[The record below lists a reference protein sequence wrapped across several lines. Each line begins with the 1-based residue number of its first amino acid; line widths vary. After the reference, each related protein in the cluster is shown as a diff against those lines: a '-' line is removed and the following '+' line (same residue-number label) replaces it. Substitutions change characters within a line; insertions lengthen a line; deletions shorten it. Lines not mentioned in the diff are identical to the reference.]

1 MKITKAMILCA
12 GFGKRLRPLTLYNPK
27 PLLKI
32 GNKTLLSN
40 TLNILEQFGIK
51 QVVINVHYLGDQIIE
66 YIKKNKFNVAYMTGP
81 PIGALCNSIFFP
93 FPRSIS

>member
-12 GFGKRLRPLTLYNPK
+12 GFGKRLQPLTLSSPK

-32 GNKTLLSN
+32 DGKTLLSN

-51 QVVINVHYLGDQIIE
+51 
-66 YIKKNKFNVAYMTGP
+66 
-81 PIGALCNSIFFP
+81 
-93 FPRSIS
+93 

>member
-12 GFGKRLRPLTLYNPK
+12 GFGKRLRPLTLSSPK

-32 GNKTLLSN
+32 GDKTLLSN

-51 QVVINVHYLGDQIIE
+51 QVVINVHYLGDQIID
-66 YIKKNKFNVAYMTGP
+66 
-81 PIGALCNSIFFP
+81 
-93 FPRSIS
+93 ISRKTNLIWQLLQ